1 MAKVASG
8 GQPFS
13 IAAGQQIPG
22 DMSIGKV
29 IHITNGATD
38 TFLLQDGNG
47 KTVLQGSSA
56 VAKEAKTYDF
66 PIPMGV
72 NNLGCATLS
81 AGGTLL
87 VFPV

>member
-22 DMSIGKV
+22 DMTIAKV
-29 IHITNGATD
+29 VHIPVAAGD

-47 KTVLQGSSA
+47 KTVLSGKAQSVGA
-56 VAKEAKTYDF
+56 QPYDF
-66 PIPMGV
+66 SIPVGV
-72 NNLGCATLS
+72 NGLGCASLTASNALWVYP
-81 AGGTLL
+81 A
-87 VFPV
+87 